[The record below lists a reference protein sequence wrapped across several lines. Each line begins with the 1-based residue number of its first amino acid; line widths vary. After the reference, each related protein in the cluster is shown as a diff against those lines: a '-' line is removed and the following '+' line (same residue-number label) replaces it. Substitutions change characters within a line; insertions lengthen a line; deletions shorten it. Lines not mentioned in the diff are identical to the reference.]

1 MSKDLPIF
9 VEELPSFCGR
19 PVSLTENLWE
29 SLRENQQFSISRIL
43 TFYGKRELHCFV
55 FANNMLFSTSLRKNQ
70 AFFSEFQVFS

>member
-9 VEELPSFCGR
+9 CGRPAYFCGR

-29 SLRENQQFSISRIL
+29 SLRENLQFSISRIL